1 MKAASSFIKIAQ
13 GPSIMVAIYKRGGTA
28 QAVIT
33 KQRPLR
39 PVLFRKGR
47 KQCTRQFRSR
57 TAATV

>member
-1 MKAASSFIKIAQ
+1 MRAANNFIRIAQ
-13 GPSIMVAIYKRGGTA
+13 GPTIIVAIYKRGGTA

-47 KQCTRQFRSR
+47 KQCTRQFRAR
-57 TAATV
+57 TAAAV

>member
-13 GPSIMVAIYKRGGTA
+13 GPSIMVAIYKREGTA

-47 KQCTRQFRSR
+47 KQCTRQFRSKDV
-57 TAATV
+57 ATV